1 MESLSIIRI
10 IYDCELYF
18 RNEDDISIN
27 KNFVILKR
35 NKMSWEI
42 DTKVISQKIGKIF
55 FLEKAYFYYQINHLS
70 MQWNEK
76 NWLLFFSNFE
86 DTP

>member
-10 IYDCELYF
+10 IYDFELYF

-42 DTKVISQKIGKIF
+42 DTKVISQKIR
-55 FLEKAYFYYQINHLS
+55 EN
-70 MQWNEK
+70 
-76 NWLLFFSNFE
+76 FFS
-86 DTP
+86 

>member
-1 MESLSIIRI
+1 
-10 IYDCELYF
+10 
-18 RNEDDISIN
+18 
-27 KNFVILKR
+27 
-35 NKMSWEI
+35 MSWEI

-55 FLEKAYFYYQINHLS
+55 FLEKAYFFYQINHLS